1 MAPRRIRPAR
11 PLAPHG
17 LPGHLVGFV
26 EALRGVGI
34 SVGPSET
41 VDAGRVMATLG
52 LSDREVLREGIACA
66 VLRRP
71 DHRETYDAMFD
82 LWFPAA
88 LGTRAVVLG
97 DEADATPDDT
107 ALPPDDVEAMRQML
121 ADLLTQNPDLADM
134 DERLVAMIA
143 RIVEAYGKYSSSRGP
158 SFSSYQAL
166 KAMALDELEGK
177 LLAGLLAPY
186 GDEPTP
192 SQEQIAKAMA
202 AQRISQL
209 RKMVDAETK
218 RRTAEQLGRDHVQ
231 MYGIPQLS
239 ENVEFLRASGDQL
252 RQMRRVVA
260 PLARTLATRLAAR
273 RRRTRSGT
281 IDLRKTLRKS
291 MSTGGVPIDVVLAK
305 PRPARPELVVLC
317 DVSGSVAGFSH
328 FTLLLVHALRQQF
341 SRVRVFAF
349 IDTTDE
355 VTHMFGPDA
364 DLAVAIQ
371 RITREAGVYSR
382 DGHSDYGNAFASFVQ
397 AFPNVLSPR
406 SSLLVLGDGRTNY
419 RNPETGLLAHMV
431 TSSRHAHWLNPE
443 PKHLWGSGD
452 SAVPRYQEVIA
463 MHECRSAKQL
473 AGVID
478 QLLPV

>member
-1 MAPRRIRPAR
+1 M
-11 PLAPHG
+11 
-17 LPGHLVGFV
+17 
-26 EALRGVGI
+26 EALRGSGI

-41 VDAGRVMATLG
+41 VDAGRVMAALG
-52 LSDREVLREGIACA
+52 FEDREVLREGIACA

-71 DHRETYDAMFD
+71 DHRDTYDAMFD

-88 LGTRAVVLG
+88 LGARAVITEEQAG
-97 DEADATPDDT
+97 QSEG
-107 ALPPDDVEAMRQML
+107 LPPDDVEAMRQML
-121 ADLLTQNPDLADM
+121 LDLLTDNPDLADM
-134 DERLVAMIA
+134 DQRLVGMIA
-143 RIVEAYGKYSSSRGP
+143 RIVETYGKYNSSRGP

-192 SQEQIAKAMA
+192 TQEQIAKAIA
-202 AQRISQL
+202 AQRVSQL

-239 ENVEFLRASGDQL
+239 ENVEFLRASGEQL

-273 RRRTRSGT
+273 RRRARAGS

-291 MSTGGVPIDVVLAK
+291 MSTGGVPIDVVLRK

-382 DGHSDYGNAFASFVQ
+382 DGHSDYGNAFVSFMQ
-397 AFPNVLSPR
+397 GFPNVLSPR

-419 RNPETGLLAHMV
+419 RNPATDVLADMV
-431 TSSRHAHWLNPE
+431 TASRHAHWLNPE
-443 PKHLWGSGD
+443 PQHLWGSGD

-473 AGVID
+473 ATVID
-478 QLLPV
+478 ELLPV

>member
-1 MAPRRIRPAR
+1 MAVRRVRPSR

-26 EALRGVGI
+26 EALRGQGI

-52 LSDREVLREGIACA
+52 LGDREVLREGLACA

-71 DHRETYDAMFD
+71 DHRDTYDAMFD
-82 LWFPAA
+82 LWWPAA
-88 LGTRAVVLG
+88 LGARAVVADDEDAG
-97 DEADATPDDT
+97 AEADLQ
-107 ALPPDDVEAMRQML
+107 LPADDVEAMRQML
-121 ADLLTQNPDLADM
+121 LDLLVDNPDLADL
-134 DERLVAMIA
+134 DDRLLAMVA
-143 RIVEAYGKYSSSRGP
+143 RIVEAYGRYSSSRGP
-158 SFSSYQAL
+158 SYSSYQAL
-166 KAMALDELEGK
+166 KAMALDQLEGR

-186 GDEPTP
+186 GEEPTP
-192 SQEQIAKAMA
+192 TQQQIAKALA
-202 AQRISQL
+202 AQRITQL
-209 RKMVDAETK
+209 RRMVDAETK

-239 ENVEFLRASGDQL
+239 ENVEFLRASGEQL

-273 RRRTRSGT
+273 RRRTRAGA

-291 MSTGGVPIDVVLAK
+291 MSTGGVPIDVVLRK

-355 VTHMFGPDA
+355 VTHLFGPDA

-371 RITREAGVYSR
+371 RITREAGVYTR
-382 DGHSDYGNAFASFVQ
+382 DGHSDYGNAFSSFLT
-397 AFPNVLSPR
+397 AHPNVLSPR

-419 RNPETGLLAHMV
+419 RDPATDVLAHMV
-431 TSSRHAHWLNPE
+431 TASRHAHWLNPE

-452 SAVPRYQEVIA
+452 SAVPRYQEVIT

-473 AGVID
+473 AAVID